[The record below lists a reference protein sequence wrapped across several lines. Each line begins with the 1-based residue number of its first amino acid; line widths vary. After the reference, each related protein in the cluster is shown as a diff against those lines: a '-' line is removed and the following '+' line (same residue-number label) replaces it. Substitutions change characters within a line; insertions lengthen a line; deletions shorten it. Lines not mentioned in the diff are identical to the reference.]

1 MGNRLTLPQ
10 KPRWRNKLIQAYSAN
25 LSFEHAKTDEPRTPP
40 PFFKFSDKLGAH
52 SLIEAPHMTKLP
64 KPESAPKSDP
74 EFEAEKAPALNRISA
89 WSVHLFTASGVII
102 ALLAI
107 DALIKN
113 DARMVLL
120 WLGAALIIDGLDGP
134 LARKVNVT
142 LYAPRFDG
150 AILDLV
156 IDYLTYAV
164 IPALMVYHFG
174 LVPPGWEI
182 PAASFIMITS
192 LYCFGNRDMKTDDN
206 YFQGFPATWNLVV
219 LFFFLLGSSLI
230 TNLVAITAL
239 GLLTFM
245 PLKFVH
251 PIRVVRWRVLT
262 VTFTACWTAS
272 TFWLIWATDMTH
284 ANLEAPFVYGLW
296 CISSAYFLGLC
307 IWRSAEDWIKR

>member
-1 MGNRLTLPQ
+1 MCNRLTLPQ
-10 KPRWRNKLIQAYSAN
+10 KTNWRNKLVQAYSAN
-25 LSFEHAKTDEPRTPP
+25 LQFEHAKTDEPRASS
-40 PFFKFSDKLGAH
+40 PFFKFSDKLVPH
-52 SLIEAPHMTKLP
+52 SLIEAPHMTQLP
-64 KPESAPKSDP
+64 KPEL
-74 EFEAEKAPALNRISA
+74 EAEKAPALNRISA

-142 LYAPRFDG
+142 RYAPRFDG

-219 LFFFLLGSSLI
+219 LFFFLLDTSLI

-262 VTFTACWTAS
+262 VAITVCWTTS
-272 TFWLIWATDMTH
+272 TFWLIWATDMAH
-284 ANLEAPFVYGLW
+284 ASLEAPLVYGLW
-296 CISSAYFLGLC
+296 YASSVYFLGLC
-307 IWRSAEDWIKR
+307 IWRSGEDWIKR